1 MKRKVIITHRI
12 RNSHLEKIIS
22 AIGHQAEI
30 IYDPEKQKINDVID
44 EVEIIFG
51 DIERDHAKRAK
62 NLKWLH
68 IGYAGVDMILY
79 PEIVNSDIIVTCS
92 KGIHQ
97 FHMTEFLFGM
107 ILTLTR
113 KIDKILENQKLKKW
127 DKQIARSFESLYGK
141 TMGIL
146 GLGNI
151 GRQIARVSK
160 SFGMHVI
167 GMKRT
172 KTEVENVD
180 EVVTRENIQ
189 HLLENSDF
197 IVAVLPLT
205 EETYHLIGEREF
217 DLMKKRP
224 YFFNIG
230 RGAVV
235 DEKALINALIEKKI
249 SGAGLDV
256 FEEEPLPP
264 ESPLWEMEN
273 VIITPHIAGL
283 FPNYWEEPTN
293 LFIENFK
300 LYIDGKQLINVVD
313 KIAGY

>member
-1 MKRKVIITHRI
+1 MKKKVLITHRI
-12 RNSHLEKIIS
+12 GSSRVEKII
-22 AIGHQAEI
+22 AQIGDKAEI
-30 IYDPEKQKINDVID
+30 IFDPEKSKIDDVIGD
-44 EVEIIFG
+44 VEIIFG
-51 DIERDHAKRAK
+51 DFERR
-62 NLKWLH
+62 H
-68 IGYAGVDMILY
+68 ILNARKLRWVHLGYAGVDMILY
-79 PEIVNSDIIVTCS
+79 PEIVNSDVIITSS

-113 KIDKILENQKLKKW
+113 KFDKIYENQKQKRW
-127 DKQIARSFESLYGK
+127 DKQVAKEFELLNGK
-141 TMGIL
+141 TIGIL

-160 SFGMHVI
+160 AFGMYVI

-172 KTEVENVD
+172 KTKVDFVD
-180 EVVTRENIQ
+180 EVVTKEEIH

-197 IVAVLPLT
+197 IVLVLPLT
-205 EETYHLIGEREF
+205 DETYHLIGEREF
-217 DLMKKRP
+217 NLMKRKP

-235 DEKALINALIEKKI
+235 DEKALIDALKDGKI
-249 SGAGLDV
+249 RGAGLDV

-264 ESPLWEMEN
+264 DSPLWTMEN
-273 VIITPHIAGL
+273 VLITPHIAGL

-293 LFIENFK
+293 IFIENFK
-300 LYIDGKQLINVVD
+300 RYIDGKQMINIVD

>member
-1 MKRKVIITHRI
+1 MKKRVLITHRI
-12 RNSHLEKIIS
+12 GRSQLEKIKS
-22 AIGHQAEI
+22 KLNDLAII
-30 IYDPEKQKINDVID
+30 IFDPERERINEFIGDI
-44 EVEIIFG
+44 EIIFG
-51 DIERDHAKRAK
+51 DISREYV
-62 NLKWLH
+62 LKAEKLRWIH

-92 KGIHQ
+92 KGIHH

-113 KIDKILENQKLKKW
+113 KFSKIYENQKRKFW
-127 DKQIARSFESLYGK
+127 DKRVAREFELLNGK

-151 GRQIARVSK
+151 GRQIAKVSK
-160 SFGMHVI
+160 SFGMYVI

-172 KTEVENVD
+172 MSSVENVD
-180 EVVTRENIQ
+180 EVVTRENLE
-189 HLLENSDF
+189 HLLRNSDF

-205 EETYHLIGEREF
+205 EETYHLIGEKEF
-217 DLMKKRP
+217 NAMERKP

-235 DEKALINALIEKKI
+235 DEKALINALKEGKI
-249 SGAGLDV
+249 RGAGLDV
-256 FEEEPLPP
+256 FEEEPLPQD
-264 ESPLWEMEN
+264 SPLWEMEN
-273 VIITPHIAGL
+273 VLITPHIAGL
-283 FPNYWEEPTN
+283 FPGYWEEPTN

-300 LYIDGKQLINVVD
+300 RYINGEKLLNVVD
-313 KIAGY
+313 KVAGY